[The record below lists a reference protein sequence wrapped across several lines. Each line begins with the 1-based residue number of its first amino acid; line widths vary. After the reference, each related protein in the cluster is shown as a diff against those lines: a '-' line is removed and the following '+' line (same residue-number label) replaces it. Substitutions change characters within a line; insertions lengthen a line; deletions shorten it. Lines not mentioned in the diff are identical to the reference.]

1 MITSEASLA
10 QGLLKALTQESLRA
24 EYRANARRLAAQNH
38 DPNQIHRLL
47 HTVLA
52 EAAWGN
58 REGPAMNALQKRELE
73 LFRAFLQVC
82 RQLKLPYFLVCGSA
96 LGAVKYQG
104 FIPWDDDMDIAM
116 LRPDYEVFL
125 AQAPALLPRAHFFFK
140 IIKPTR
146 PFPPSTA
153 SSASP
158 APSSWK
164 RLPGTFPFT
173 RGIFIDLFPWTATR
187 RSRPGS
193 GVWSGRSAATAAF
206 WPPPSPGPG
215 LFPGPCSASWAVTGE
230 RRSLPPPMSE

>member
-1 MITSEASLA
+1 
-10 QGLLKALTQESLRA
+10 
-24 EYRANARRLAAQNH
+24 
-38 DPNQIHRLL
+38 
-47 HTVLA
+47 
-52 EAAWGN
+52 
-58 REGPAMNALQKRELE
+58 MNALQKRELE
-73 LFRAFLQVC
+73 LFQAFLQVC

-125 AQAPALLPRAHFFFK
+125 AQAPALLPGHIFLQNYKTDPA
-140 IIKPTR
+140 
-146 PFPPSTA
+146 FPPSTA

-173 RGIFIDLFPWTATR
+173 RGFSSTSSPWTATR

-206 WPPPSPGPG
+206 WPPPSPSGS
-215 LFPGPCSASWAVTGE
+215 LFRPLLRLLGCHRRTAV
-230 RRSLPPPMSE
+230 LPPMSE